1 MAYTKG
7 QSGNPQGRPK
17 GAKGKYTS
25 TIRKWIVE
33 LINKNREQIEKD
45 FLQLEAKDRLQ
56 MIEKFLPYIM
66 PKVEKADEVEG
77 ACYEST
83 DFEPDDWTTCGFDK
97 KRLRNWYEK

>member
-77 ACYEST
+77 ACYEKS
-83 DFEPDDWTTCGFDK
+83 DFKTEDWCEFKTNKTCLK
-97 KRLRNWYEK
+97 NWYE

>member
-77 ACYEST
+77 ACYEKS
-83 DFEPDDWTTCGFDK
+83 DFKTEGWCEFETNKTRLK
-97 KRLRNWYEK
+97 KWYE